1 MAYLNLVSL
10 VLGIVSLGLPLIALQ
25 RRERDLLWY
34 HIGSLSACGIA
45 LLMQMMYTYHLVSI
59 ADWSALADTN
69 GAVSSLASLLLILT
83 ILLNIGAHFL
93 WIKQNRKLRFIKR

>member
-34 HIGSLSACGIA
+34 HIGSLSACGTA
-45 LLMQMMYTYHLVSI
+45 LLMEMMYI
-59 ADWSALADTN
+59 
-69 GAVSSLASLLLILT
+69 I
-83 ILLNIGAHFL
+83 
-93 WIKQNRKLRFIKR
+93 